1 MNTVCA
7 KRLANMG
14 HAVLG
19 AVWLS
24 VLSSELCS
32 GFIQDI
38 SGLPNYRFPKTVVVF
53 ILLFFVS
60 EGFGIVPPLCIF
72 FPPFLI
78 KFDIGGIGWRFPGV
92 PT

>member
-24 VLSSELCS
+24 VLSSKLGS
-32 GFIQDI
+32 DFFFRTYVV
-38 SGLPNYRFPKTVVVF
+38 SLTTNFPNM
-53 ILLFFVS
+53 
-60 EGFGIVPPLCIF
+60 
-72 FPPFLI
+72 
-78 KFDIGGIGWRFPGV
+78 W
-92 PT
+92 